1 MHIHNLNNSLCLSGK
16 KFQFKHVTLD
26 NKLYINYSQ
35 GAMYIMLK
43 ITSQPQ
49 ALPVMQLKSLLTN
62 IQMTRRAC
70 LKKVAI

>member
-1 MHIHNLNNSLCLSGK
+1 MHIHNLKNILCLSGK

-43 ITSQPQ
+43 ITSQPE
-49 ALPVMQLKSLLTN
+49 ALPVM
-62 IQMTRRAC
+62 
-70 LKKVAI
+70 